1 MRETQRNFSPAAVL
15 TSHSVWGFF
24 VIFFYSDRLSLP
36 KPQTFGTFEEF
47 LELCVVC
54 VFVHLRA
61 RAVNGGALAFV
72 EHTHLQCAF
81 VGNQRH
87 LSAQRVYFLDY
98 LSFGGAAYAGIARQ
112 KSHRVEICGKHERFA
127 FEFCGGDCRFAA
139 CVSRAY
145 YYYVEK
151 IHASVASEYIL
162 YHVFTAF

>member
-1 MRETQRNFSPAAVL
+1 MN
-15 TSHSVWGFF
+15 SVWYAF
-24 VIFFYSDRLSLP
+24 LS
-36 KPQTFGTFEEF
+36 TW
-47 LELCVVC
+47 
-54 VFVHLRA
+54 RA

-72 EHTHLQCAF
+72 EHTHLQRAF

-87 LSAQRVYFLDY
+87 LSAQRVDFLYY

-151 IHASVASEYIL
+151 SMRLLLPNIYYIMFL
-162 YHVFTAF
+162 QPFKSFLVRRTGYI